1 MFTDQLPAFV
11 DSAIGG
17 VSWLAGWMEI
27 PGLQGGSIALIMA
40 GLLVLGLFM
49 GHPLAFV
56 LGGTAVL
63 GAFIAGK
70 PMVLGITINRIFG
83 DVLDNFT
90 LIAIPLFVLMARF
103 LSDSGVTDKMF
114 EALRHL
120 MANVRGGLGL
130 AVVFIS
136 ILLAATT
143 GIIGAS
149 ITVMGVMA
157 LKPMLNYGYDKRLT
171 TGLIGASGCL
181 GILIPP
187 SIMLI
192 LMASY
197 APGLSV
203 GELFAGAMIPGVL
216 LGFVYGIYVYLVAVI
231 RPDLAPRV
239 AVVDQ
244 IPRAQMWRMLVIEAV
259 PPLILILGILG
270 SMLFGIATATEA
282 SAIGALLALLIV
294 IMRGRFT
301 LANFYG
307 AFLETGRTSA
317 MILFIVVGA
326 TAFTG
331 VFNITGGLSATQ
343 GLIRGLASDPGT
355 LLVVMLAAVFVLGMF
370 LDWTGIVL
378 LCFPIFLPIV
388 AELSIDPLW
397 FVVLMAVVLQ
407 TSFLSPPFGYALFYM
422 RAISPPDISTGDIIR
437 GVIPFIVMVLIMC
450 GLIVWFPAL
459 VTWLPEKLYN
469 N

>member
-1 MFTDQLPAFV
+1 MNPEL
-11 DSAIGG
+11 
-17 VSWLAGWMEI
+17 
-27 PGLQGGSIALIMA
+27 IALIMF

-63 GAFIAGK
+63 TTFIVGK
-70 PMVLGITINRIFG
+70 PMVLGIVINRIYG
-83 DVLDNFT
+83 DVLDNYT

-103 LSDSGVTDKMF
+103 LSDSGVTDRMF
-114 EALRHL
+114 ETLRLL
-120 MANVRGGLGL
+120 MSRVRGGLAL

-157 LKPMLNYGYDKRLT
+157 MRPMLKYGYAPTLT
-171 TGLIGASGCL
+171 SGVIAASGCL

-197 APGLSV
+197 SPLSV
-203 GELFAGAMIPGVL
+203 GELFAGAMLPGVL
-216 LGFVYGIYVYLVAVI
+216 LGLSYAVYVYVI
-231 RPDLAPRV
+231 SVLRPDLAPMVEAEEKISRGEL
-239 AVVDQ
+239 
-244 IPRAQMWRMLVIEAV
+244 MRMLVIEAM
-259 PPLILILGILG
+259 PPLVLIFGILG
-270 SMLFGIATATEA
+270 TLLLGIATATEA
-282 SAIGALLALLIV
+282 SAIGAALALLIV
-294 IMRGRFT
+294 LMRRKFEWKT
-301 LANFYG
+301 FYS
-307 AFLETGRTSA
+307 AMLETGRTSA

-331 VFNITGGLSATQ
+331 VFNITGGLRATQ
-343 GLIRGLASDPGT
+343 EIIRT
-355 LLVVMLAAVFVLGMF
+355 LDMEPWMLMTMMLFIVFILGAF

-378 LCFPIFLPIV
+378 LSFPIFLPIIQEMDGV
-388 AELSIDPLW
+388 SLLW

-407 TSFLSPPFGYALFYM
+407 TSFLTPPFGYALFYL
-422 RAISPPDISTGDIIR
+422 RAIAPSDVRTGQIIK
-437 GVIPFIVMVLIMC
+437 GVLPFI
-450 GLIVWFPAL
+450 GLIVVMCVVVALFPPL
-459 VTWLPEKLYN
+459 VTWLPETLYTK
-469 N
+469 

>member
-1 MFTDQLPAFV
+1 MSGET
-11 DSAIGG
+11 
-17 VSWLAGWMEI
+17 
-27 PGLQGGSIALIMA
+27 IALIMS
-40 GLLVLGLFM
+40 GLLLLGLFM
-49 GHPLAFV
+49 GHPLAMV

-63 GAFIAGK
+63 GALIAGK
-70 PMVLGITINRIFG
+70 PMVLGIVINRIFG
-83 DVLDNFT
+83 DVLDNYV

-103 LSDSGVTDKMF
+103 LSDSGVTDRMF

-120 MANVRGGLGL
+120 MSRVTGGLGL

-149 ITVMGVMA
+149 ITVMGMMA
-157 LKPMLNYGYDKRLT
+157 LRPMLQYGYDKRLA
-171 TGLIGASGCL
+171 TGLIAASGCL

-203 GELFAGAMIPGVL
+203 GQLFAGAMVPGML
-216 LGFVYGIYVYLVAVI
+216 LGLMYAIYVAVI
-231 RPDLAPRV
+231 AWLKPEWAPKVTEEEKISRG
-239 AVVDQ
+239 A
-244 IPRAQMWRMLVIEAV
+244 MWRMLIVEAV

-270 SMLFGIATATEA
+270 SLLAGIATATEA
-282 SAIGALLALLIV
+282 SAIGAVLALLIV
-294 IMRGRFT
+294 IMRGRFEWT
-301 LANFYG
+301 TFYS
-307 AFLETGRTSA
+307 ALTETGRTSA
-317 MILFIVVGA
+317 MILFIVIGA

-331 VFNITGGLSATQ
+331 VFNITGGLRASQ
-343 GLIRGLASDPGT
+343 DLIRGLADDPYT
-355 LLVVMLAAVFVLGMF
+355 LIAVMLLVVFILGMF

-378 LCFPIFLPIV
+378 LSFPIFLPLV
-388 AELSIDPLW
+388 GEMGIDPLW

-422 RAISPPDISTGDIIR
+422 RAIAPPEIRTADIIM
-437 GVIPFIVMVLIMC
+437 GVLPFIGLVLLMCVMMIL
-450 GLIVWFPAL
+450 FPAL
-459 VTWLPEKLYN
+459 VTWLPAVLYG
-469 N
+469 

>member
-1 MFTDQLPAFV
+1 MTP
-11 DSAIGG
+11 
-17 VSWLAGWMEI
+17 EI
-27 PGLQGGSIALIMA
+27 IALCMF
-40 GLLVLGLFM
+40 GLLLTGLFM

-63 GAFIAGK
+63 GTLIAGK
-70 PMVLGITINRIFG
+70 PMVLGIVINRIFG

-90 LIAIPLFVLMARF
+90 LIAIPLFILMARF

-114 EALRHL
+114 ESLRL
-120 MANVRGGLGL
+120 LLSNVRGGLAL

-157 LKPMLNYGYDKRLT
+157 LRPMLQYGYSPTLT
-171 TGLIGASGCL
+171 TGVIAASGCL

-197 APGLSV
+197 SPLSV

-216 LGFVYGIYVYLVAVI
+216 LGLLYAVWVVIVAIFDPKSAPAVEPDEKIARAALV
-231 RPDLAPRV
+231 
-239 AVVDQ
+239 
-244 IPRAQMWRMLVIEAV
+244 RMLLIEAL
-259 PPLILILGILG
+259 PPLVLILGILG
-270 SMLFGIATATEA
+270 SLLAGIATATEA
-282 SAIGALLALLIV
+282 SAIGAALALGIV
-294 IMRGRFT
+294 ILRRKFEWKT
-301 LANFYG
+301 FYS
-307 AFLETGRTSA
+307 AMLETGRTSA

-331 VFNITGGLSATQ
+331 VFNITGGLRATQ
-343 GLIRGLASDPGT
+343 EIIRSLDMAPWLLI
-355 LLVVMLAAVFVLGMF
+355 VMMLFIVFILGAF

-378 LCFPIFLPIV
+378 LSFPIFLPIV
-388 AELSIDPLW
+388 QEMDVNLLW
-397 FVVLMAVVLQ
+397 FVVLMALVLQ
-407 TSFLSPPFGYALFYM
+407 TSFLTPPFGYALFYL
-422 RAISPPDISTGDIIR
+422 RAIAPKEVRTGQIIA
-437 GVIPFIVMVLIMC
+437 GVMPFI
-450 GLIVWFPAL
+450 GLIILMCIAVAFIPQL
-459 VTWLPEKLYN
+459 VLWLPHTLYTN
-469 N
+469 

>member
-1 MFTDQLPAFV
+1 M
-11 DSAIGG
+11 SG
-17 VSWLAGWMEI
+17 E
-27 PGLQGGSIALIMA
+27 SIALIMS

-56 LGGTAVL
+56 LGSTAVL
-63 GAFIAGK
+63 GALIAGK
-70 PMVLGITINRIFG
+70 PMVLGIVINRIFG
-83 DVLDNFT
+83 DVLDNYV

-120 MANVRGGLGL
+120 TARVTGGLGL

-149 ITVMGVMA
+149 ITVMGMMA
-157 LKPMLNYGYDKRLT
+157 LRPMLQYGYDKRLA
-171 TGLIGASGCL
+171 TGLIAASGCL

-203 GELFAGAMIPGVL
+203 GQLFAGAMMPGLL
-216 LGFVYGIYVYLVAVI
+216 LGLLYAAYVAVI
-231 RPDLAPRV
+231 AWVKPEWAPSINEEE
-239 AVVDQ
+239 Q
-244 IPRAQMWRMLVIEAV
+244 IGRGEMWRMLAIEAV
-259 PPLILILGILG
+259 PPLVLILGILG
-270 SMLFGIATATEA
+270 SLLAGIATATEA
-282 SAIGALLALLIV
+282 SAIGAILALLIV
-294 IMRGRFT
+294 ILRGRFKWDT
-301 LANFYG
+301 FYS
-307 AFLETGRTSA
+307 ALLETGRTSA

-331 VFNITGGLSATQ
+331 VFNITGGLRASQ
-343 GLIRGLASDPGT
+343 DLMRGLADDPHT
-355 LLVVMLAAVFVLGMF
+355 LVLVMLVSVFILGMF

-378 LCFPIFLPIV
+378 LSFPIFLPLV
-388 AELSIDPLW
+388 SEMGIDPLW

-407 TSFLSPPFGYALFYM
+407 SSFLSPPFGYALFYM
-422 RAISPPDISTGDIIR
+422 RAIAPPDLKTGDIIR
-437 GVIPFIVMVLIMC
+437 GAVPFIL
-450 GLIVWFPAL
+450 LIVLVCLLVVLFPGL
-459 VTWLPEKLYN
+459 VTWLPHKLYAA
-469 N
+469 

>member
-1 MFTDQLPAFV
+1 MNPEL
-11 DSAIGG
+11 
-17 VSWLAGWMEI
+17 
-27 PGLQGGSIALIMA
+27 IALIMF

-63 GAFIAGK
+63 TTFIVGK
-70 PMVLGITINRIFG
+70 PMVLGIVINRIYG
-83 DVLDNFT
+83 DVLDNYT

-103 LSDSGVTDKMF
+103 LSDSGVTDRMF
-114 EALRHL
+114 ETLRLL
-120 MANVRGGLGL
+120 MSRVRGGLAL

-157 LKPMLNYGYDKRLT
+157 MRPMLKYGYAPTLT
-171 TGLIGASGCL
+171 SGVIAASGCL

-197 APGLSV
+197 SPLSV
-203 GELFAGAMIPGVL
+203 GELFAGAMLPGVL
-216 LGFVYGIYVYLVAVI
+216 LGLSYAVYVYVI
-231 RPDLAPRV
+231 SVLRPDLAPMVEAEEKISRGEL
-239 AVVDQ
+239 
-244 IPRAQMWRMLVIEAV
+244 MRMLVIEAM
-259 PPLILILGILG
+259 PPLVLIFGILG
-270 SMLFGIATATEA
+270 TLLLGIATATEA
-282 SAIGALLALLIV
+282 SAIGAALALLIV
-294 IMRGRFT
+294 LMRRKFEWKT
-301 LANFYG
+301 FYS
-307 AFLETGRTSA
+307 AMLETGRTSA

-331 VFNITGGLSATQ
+331 VFNITGGLRATQ
-343 GLIRGLASDPGT
+343 EIIRT
-355 LLVVMLAAVFVLGMF
+355 LDMEPWMLMTMMLFIVFILGAF

-378 LCFPIFLPIV
+378 LSFPIFLPIIQEMEGV
-388 AELSIDPLW
+388 SLLW

-407 TSFLSPPFGYALFYM
+407 TSFLTPPFGYALFYL
-422 RAISPPDISTGDIIR
+422 RAIAPSDVRTGQIIK
-437 GVIPFIVMVLIMC
+437 GVLPFI
-450 GLIVWFPAL
+450 GLIVVMCMVVALFPPL
-459 VTWLPEKLYN
+459 VTWLPETLYTK
-469 N
+469 

>member
-1 MFTDQLPAFV
+1 MSGET
-11 DSAIGG
+11 IG
-17 VSWLAGWMEI
+17 
-27 PGLQGGSIALIMA
+27 LIMA

-49 GHPLAFV
+49 GHPLALV

-70 PMVLGITINRIFG
+70 PMVLGIVINRIFG
-83 DVLDNFT
+83 DVLDNYV

-103 LSDSGVTDKMF
+103 LSDSGVTDRMF

-120 MANVRGGLGL
+120 MAQITGGLGL

-149 ITVMGVMA
+149 ITVMGMMA
-157 LKPMLNYGYDKRLT
+157 LRPMLQYGYDKRLA
-171 TGLIGASGCL
+171 TGLIAASGCL

-192 LMASY
+192 LMSSY

-203 GELFAGAMIPGVL
+203 GQLFAGAMLPGVL
-216 LGFVYGIYVYLVAVI
+216 LGLMYAGYVAAIAWLKPEWAPPVA
-231 RPDLAPRV
+231 D
-239 AVVDQ
+239 DEQ
-244 IPRAQMWRMLVIEAV
+244 ISRGEMLRMLIVEAV
-259 PPLILILGILG
+259 PPLVLILGILG
-270 SMLFGIATATEA
+270 SLLAGIATATEA
-282 SAIGALLALLIV
+282 SAIGAVLALLIV
-294 IMRGRFT
+294 IVRGRFHWDT
-301 LANFYG
+301 FYS
-307 AFLETGRTSA
+307 ALLETGRTSA

-331 VFNITGGLSATQ
+331 VFNITGGLRASQ
-343 GLIRGLASDPGT
+343 DLIRGLADDPYT
-355 LLVVMLAAVFVLGMF
+355 LVAVMLLVVFVLGMF

-378 LCFPIFLPIV
+378 LSFPIFLPLVSEMGIN
-388 AELSIDPLW
+388 PLW

-422 RAISPPDISTGDIIR
+422 RAIAPAEVSTADIIR
-437 GVIPFIVMVLIMC
+437 GVLPFIALVIVMCALVIL
-450 GLIVWFPAL
+450 FPGL
-459 VTWLPEKLYN
+459 VTWLPDTLYGPTN
-469 N
+469 

>member
-1 MFTDQLPAFV
+1 MFTDFV
-11 DSAIGG
+11 NSAIAQLNGA
-17 VSWLAGWMEI
+17 VGWMAI
-27 PGLQGGSIALIMA
+27 PGLDGGGIALIMA
-40 GLLVLGLFM
+40 AMLVIGLFM

-63 GAFIAGK
+63 GALIAGK

-83 DVLDNFT
+83 DVLDNYT

-120 MANVRGGLGL
+120 MARVTGGLGL
-130 AVVFIS
+130 TVVFIS

-157 LKPMLNYGYDKRLT
+157 LKPMLQYGYDKRLT

-203 GELFAGAMIPGVL
+203 GDLFAGAMIPGLL
-216 LGFVYGIYVYLVAVI
+216 LGLLYAIYVWVLAML
-231 RPDLAPRV
+231 RPDLAPKMPEDEHISRG
-239 AVVDQ
+239 AL
-244 IPRAQMWRMLVIEAV
+244 WRMLAVEAL
-259 PPLILILGILG
+259 PPLLLIFGILG
-270 SMLFGIATATEA
+270 SMLLGIATATEA

-294 IMRGRFT
+294 ILRGRFT

-317 MILFIVVGA
+317 MILYIVVGA

-331 VFNITGGLSATQ
+331 VFNITGGLTATQ
-343 GLIRGLASDPGT
+343 DLIRGLADDPHT
-355 LLVVMLAAVFVLGMF
+355 LVAVMLAAVFVLGMF

-388 AELSIDPLW
+388 NEMGISPLW

-422 RAISPPDISTGDIIR
+422 RAISPPEVRTSGIIK
-437 GVIPFIVMVLIMC
+437 GVLPFIVMVLIMC
-450 GLIVWFPAL
+450 GLIILFPAL
-459 VTWLPEKLYN
+459 VTWLPATLYN
-469 N
+469 